1 MRAFKQSV
9 QGTNFRSKFE
19 AGIAATLHAN
29 KIQFTY
35 ETLDISYKISCVYK
49 PDFILDNGICIETK
63 GFFSKE
69 DRRKHIAIKTQR
81 PELDIRFCF
90 QNSKAKLSRGKR
102 SLTYADGGNT
112 SWQQIISRGTGV
124 NGGGAAFG
132 FESGGG
138 TSGGLDNRDRITSYG
153 LRGSSGG
160 SNGGDDR
167 IAGYYRDT
175 TAWMHIVLRYDTN
188 QSSGDKVRYYVNGD
202 GPKTRTTTNEPS
214 GDSNRFNTNGDV
226 HSIGAGTDGAYDLD
240 AYLAEVIFADGQSYA
255 PTQFGETKNGVWIPK
270 DPSGTTFGNNGFHL
284 KFENASDLGNDS
296 SGNNNDFSVAA
307 GLGTDH
313 QVLDS
318 PTFGS

>member
-1 MRAFKQSV
+1 MFTSELWNKPASATGFYSYQIEQSC
-9 QGTNFRSKFE
+9 R
-19 AGIAATLHAN
+19 
-29 KIQFTY
+29 FTSASS
-35 ETLDISYKISCVYK
+35 DS
-49 PDFILDNGICIETK
+49 
-63 GFFSKE
+63 
-69 DRRKHIAIKTQR
+69 
-81 PELDIRFCF
+81 
-90 QNSKAKLSRGKR
+90 LSRTFGTSSDLTKFTFSCWVKR

-175 TAWMHIVLRYDTN
+175 TAWMHIVLRYDTS

-226 HSIGAGTDGAYDLD
+226 HSIGAGTDGNNSLD
-240 AYLAEVIFADGQSYA
+240 AYLAETIFADGQSYA
-255 PTQFGETKNGVWIPK
+255 PTQFGEFVNNNIWVPK
-270 DPSGTTFGNNGFHL
+270 EFSGSYGNNGFRL
-284 KFENASDLGNDS
+284 TYSNASSLGADS
-296 SGNNNDFSVAA
+296 SGNGNDFTAS
-307 GLGTDH
+307 GLGADH